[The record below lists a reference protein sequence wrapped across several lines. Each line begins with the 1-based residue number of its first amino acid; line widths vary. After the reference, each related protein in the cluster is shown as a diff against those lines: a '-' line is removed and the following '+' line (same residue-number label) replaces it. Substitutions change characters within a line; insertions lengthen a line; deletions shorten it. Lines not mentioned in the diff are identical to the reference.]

1 MAFDLNRDNSS
12 FFLSTLVTTMNA
24 VRMYTTQVCPYCV
37 RAKALLKQRGVEQI
51 DEIRID
57 LDPAQRDHMME
68 ITGRRTV
75 PQIFIGTTH
84 VGGCDDLIALDQRGG
99 LLPLLQ
105 VA

>member
-37 RAKALLKQRGVEQI
+37 RAKALLKQRGVAQI
-51 DEIRID
+51 EEIRID
-57 LDPAQRDHMME
+57 LDPTQRDHMME

-75 PQIFIGTTH
+75 PQIFIGSTH